1 MAETIVSGAP
11 VEPTPSGNQL
21 PPGTQLM
28 GMYEIGELV
37 AAGGMGEVYRGRQ
50 VATDDEV
57 AIKVIKADMAGN
69 DAAFALFKK
78 EASSLHHLHH
88 EAIVRYFAF
97 GFDTVLKRPFLAMEF
112 VDGESLSDLLK
123 RGPLPFDQA
132 LVLLRRV
139 ASGLASAHEIGIIHR
154 DISPDNVILKKGQPK
169 RAKIIDFGIAKAN
182 NIGGATIIGD
192 GFAGKHNYVSPEQ
205 LGLGTGE
212 VTAKSDIYSLGLLM
226 AEVLRGKPLEM
237 SGSHLQIIERRRVV
251 PPLDDIDERIRPL
264 IARMLDPDPDR
275 RPESMQ
281 EIAEWK
287 PDQPAPA
294 AAAPAAADGTA
305 ESVPPAPRRRGRLT
319 EMEFG
324 SEEDEEEVPRRRWP
338 LVAGLAGLIAAG
350 GIAGFLLTRGL
361 SPGGQADSDVGP
373 DVAIRQPQRPSGAG
387 SPPPTLSMAAPRPA
401 PAETPAPQVPA
412 AVPPAPAILLP
423 PVPAPPAVAILPAA
437 PPQQADP
444 PRPLPAPAPSPAPER
459 PGLTASEIVERLTR
473 PAATPPP
480 TPAPARPAPAP
491 APVPAPPVPPAA
503 SAAPALPPPPAAEPP
518 DAAFSRAFQS
528 GDASEMLRL
537 AEAHPTSPLA
547 AVARAQAEQ
556 IRRAADQQRQQVA
569 SAPAQAPAPAP
580 AAPVAAPRTRTP
592 EEIRAQ
598 PIIDYIRYYNGG
610 RCFFIGPVDVTDSR
624 ATVEGYGAEV
634 APFAAFD
641 RDFQQVNGFE
651 AKVQLRLIAPAQ
663 CPVTGL
669 LRRVD
674 QGRDS
679 AFRFDIVDMNIR
691 PGQNLVGQVQGQGG
705 RKVYVILM
713 ADDGKLSL
721 LPTRATGRAGALE
734 ASVRISQED
743 ITAKKPKIMLAIAS
757 EQELATMARIE
768 QMPTERFLEALGDEI
783 AGMPNSVALLA
794 RYAVVERR

>member
-1 MAETIVSGAP
+1 MAETIVSGASYEAP
-11 VEPTPSGNQL
+11 PSGNQL

-50 VATDDEV
+50 IATDDEV

-69 DAAFALFKK
+69 EAAFALFKK

-97 GFDTVLKRPFLAMEF
+97 GFDTQLKRPFLAMEF

-123 RGPLPFDQA
+123 RGPMPFDQA

-154 DISPDNVILKKGQPK
+154 DISPDNVILKKGQAK

-237 SGSHLQIIERRRVV
+237 SGNHLQIIERRRVV
-251 PPLDDIDERIRPL
+251 PPLDDVDARMRPL
-264 IARMLDPDPDR
+264 IARMLDPLPEN

-281 EIAEWK
+281 EIAEWR
-287 PDQPAPA
+287 PDLPEVSAAESRQATAYPAA
-294 AAAPAAADGTA
+294 TSAAAPAAPA
-305 ESVPPAPRRRGRLT
+305 PPARRRGRLT

-324 SEEDEEEVPRRRWP
+324 EVEEEEAPRRRWP
-338 LVAGLAGLIAAG
+338 LFAALGGLVVAGGV
-350 GIAGFLLTRGL
+350 AGFMLTRGFA
-361 SPGGQADSDVGP
+361 PKGPADADTGP
-373 DVAIRQPQRPSGAG
+373 DIAIRQQARPPGVAA
-387 SPPPTLSMAAPRPA
+387 PPPVLSMAAPRPA
-401 PAETPAPQVPA
+401 APDAPLAALQPAPELAPPPPPMPPSAPVTAPPPVVTPAPV
-412 AVPPAPAILLP
+412 
-423 PVPAPPAVAILPAA
+423 PAA
-437 PPQQADP
+437 PPAATP
-444 PRPLPAPAPSPAPER
+444 GATPER
-459 PGLTASEIVERLTR
+459 PGLTAQEIVERLTR
-473 PAATPPP
+473 PQP
-480 TPAPARPAPAP
+480 PAPAP
-491 APVPAPPVPPAA
+491 SARPAAPPE
-503 SAAPALPPPPAAEPP
+503 AESP
-518 DAAFSRAFQS
+518 DAAFNRAFQS
-528 GDASEMLRL
+528 GNGAEMMRL
-537 AEAHPTSPLA
+537 AGLYPNSPLA

-556 IRRAADQQRQQVA
+556 LRRADEANRQQQTA
-569 SAPAQAPAPAP
+569 SAPATAAGPPAVAPAPAP
-580 AAPVAAPRTRTP
+580 PPPPVRPRTA
-592 EEIRAQ
+592 EEERAQ
-598 PIIDYIRYYNGG
+598 PIIDYIRYYSGG

-651 AKVQLRLIAPAQ
+651 AKVQLRLISQAQ
-663 CPVTGL
+663 CPVTAL

-674 QGRDS
+674 QGSDPT
-679 AFRFDIVDMNIR
+679 FRFDIVDMNVR
-691 PGQNLVGQVQGQGG
+691 PGQNLVGVIEGQGT
-705 RKVYVILM
+705 RKVSVILM
-713 ADDGKLSL
+713 ADDGKLSV
-721 LPTRATGRAGALE
+721 LPVRPAGGSRAGALE
-734 ASVRISQED
+734 ASLRISQED
-743 ITAKKPKIMLAIAS
+743 ISAKKPKVLLAIATD
-757 EQELATMARIE
+757 QNLQTLAQIDRLPA
-768 QMPTERFLEALGDEI
+768 ERFFEALGDEI
-783 AGMPNSVALLA
+783 AGLPRGVTLVA